1 MHPESQ
7 AGPQAGPSPGARALG
22 LIFPE
27 VSSDV
32 NFGSIYGLMLLP
44 IHSWVRGAGGMRVW
58 AKSINFMN
66 VNN

>member
-7 AGPQAGPSPGARALG
+7 AGTQAGPLPGARALS
-22 LIFPE
+22 LAFPE

-32 NFGSIYGLMLLP
+32 NFGLIYGLILLS

-58 AKSINFMN
+58 AKSINLMH